1 MAPLMDLV
9 AGDRREILL
18 VLAVEDWDAFADRER
33 FPSHL
38 SLGGGLDPDWLD
50 RFSEAARRVTGRPD
64 PVDFI
69 VARLELRDAAVSERT
84 VERIDAAWIAA
95 VAALESGELD
105 AVAGRWIDL
114 LEEELGDLPREEK
127 PAVRTFARQIVDFAR
142 AADTAPAVLLA
153 WSL

>member
-114 LEEELGDLPREEK
+114 LEEDLGAFAAEEK
-127 PAVRTFARQIVDFAR
+127 PWIRELVGQLVGFARSDEGAR
-142 AADTAPAVLLA
+142 DVVFA